1 MPDAATAAA
10 GAAAR
15 ENPGRAVWQAN
26 VAVNLRVRHFK
37 IFLFIVLCDKTAQT
51 NHAKVHNTATG
62 MQKATL
68 LEETTTEIKT
78 KIKKTSYTTQY
89 VQHINDFK
97 CCILMQDHCLRF
109 RKYMCAKR
117 LIG

>member
-1 MPDAATAAA
+1 MLPLRLLALQ
-10 GAAAR
+10 R
-15 ENPGRAVWQAN
+15 GRTPAE
-26 VAVNLRVRHFK
+26 LYGKPTSPLTSEFDILKK
-37 IFLFIVLCDKTAQT
+37 ILFIVLCDKMAQT

-78 KIKKTSYTTQY
+78 KIKKKTSYTTQY

-97 CCILMQDHCLRF
+97 SCILMQDHCLRF